1 MKNSSNSLNRRSR
14 RPQREN
20 SFLLRDLCDLLFK
33 NIFLYLSVALLVSCG
48 YHLAGTGSSLPE
60 HIKTIGLPIFV
71 NNTQGYQVE
80 QKITTNIQTVLLQR
94 GKYKVVPEA
103 QGVDAV
109 LKGTIN
115 SVSLYPATFSSEGRA
130 SEYNVVI
137 TARVTFTDL
146 TTKKVLFQNPSF
158 IFRGQY
164 QIDQEEVL
172 FFDRQSEAIDQI
184 AKDFAESVVSA
195 ILEGF

>member
-1 MKNSSNSLNRRSR
+1 MIKRLAV
-14 RPQREN
+14 
-20 SFLLRDLCDLLFK
+20 LF
-33 NIFLYLSVALLVSCG
+33 ALLCVSCG
-48 YHLAGTGSSLPE
+48 YHLAGTGSGLPE

-80 QKITTNIQTVLLQR
+80 QKITAGIQNVLLQR
-94 GKYKVVPEA
+94 GKYNVVPES
-103 QGVDAV
+103 QGVDAL
-109 LKGTIN
+109 LKGTIL
-115 SVSLYPATFSSEGRA
+115 SVSLYPASFSTEGRA

-137 TARVTFTDL
+137 TAKVTFTDML
-146 TTKKVLFQNPSF
+146 DKKILFQNPSF

-164 QIDQEEVL
+164 QIDQSEVL

>member
-1 MKNSSNSLNRRSR
+1 MHG
-14 RPQREN
+14 
-20 SFLLRDLCDLLFK
+20 FLKYFIGVHLC
-33 NIFLYLSVALLVSCG
+33 LSVACG

-80 QKITTNIQTVLLQR
+80 QKITSNIQNVLLQR
-94 GKYKVVPEA
+94 GKYKVVPDA

-109 LKGTIN
+109 LKGTIL

-137 TARVTFTDL
+137 TAKVTFTDL

-164 QIDQEEVL
+164 QIDQEELL

>member
-1 MKNSSNSLNRRSR
+1 MIVQKTISNL
-14 RPQREN
+14 
-20 SFLLRDLCDLLFK
+20 
-33 NIFLYLSVALLVSCG
+33 VALLVLPLCIVSCG
-48 YHLAGTGSSLPE
+48 YHLSGTGSSLPE

-80 QKITTNIQTVLLQR
+80 QKLTEGVQTVLLQR
-94 GKYKVVPEA
+94 GKYKVVPDA
-103 QGVDAV
+103 TGVDAL
-109 LKGTIN
+109 LKGTIL
-115 SVSLYPATFSSEGRA
+115 SVSLYPVSFSNEGHA

-137 TARVTFTDL
+137 TAKVTFTDL
-146 TTKKVLFQNPSF
+146 LDKKVLFQNPSF

-164 QIDQEEVL
+164 PIDENEVL
-172 FFDRQSEAIDQI
+172 FFDRQSQAIDQI

>member
-1 MKNSSNSLNRRSR
+1 MRMMNFLNRRA
-14 RPQREN
+14 QR
-20 SFLLRDLCDLLFK
+20 SQRTRDFFLCVLRDLLFK
-33 NIFLYLSVALLVSCG
+33 KIHLCLSVVFIASCG
-48 YHLAGTGSSLPE
+48 YHLAGTGSSLPQ

-80 QKITTNIQTVLLQR
+80 QKITASIQTVLLQR
-94 GKYKVVPEA
+94 GKYKVVPDA

-109 LKGTIN
+109 LKGTIV

-137 TARVTFTDL
+137 TAKVTFTDV
-146 TTKKVLFQNPSF
+146 TQKKVLFQNPSF

>member
-1 MKNSSNSLNRRSR
+1 MKFPR
-14 RPQREN
+14 
-20 SFLLRDLCDLLFK
+20 FLFYLFA
-33 NIFLYLSVALLVSCG
+33 LTLSACG
-48 YHLAGTGSSLPE
+48 YHLAGTGSSLPT
-60 HIKTIGLPIFV
+60 HIKTIGLPTFV

-80 QKITTNIQTVLLQR
+80 QKITTSIQTVLIQR

-103 QGVDAV
+103 QNVDAL
-109 LKGTIN
+109 LKGTIV
-115 SVSLYPATFSSEGRA
+115 SVNLYPAGFSSDGRA
-130 SEYNVVI
+130 NEYNVVI
-137 TARVTFTDL
+137 NAKVTFTDL

-164 QIDQEEVL
+164 PIDPDDIQ
-172 FFDRQSEAIDQI
+172 FFDRQSQAIDQI

>member
-1 MKNSSNSLNRRSR
+1 MRK
-14 RPQREN
+14 
-20 SFLLRDLCDLLFK
+20 FFCLLILPFVF
-33 NIFLYLSVALLVSCG
+33 ISCG

-60 HIKTIGLPIFV
+60 HIKTIGLPVFV

-80 QKITTNIQTVLLQR
+80 QKLTESVQNVLLQR
-94 GKYKVVPEA
+94 GKYKVVPET
-103 QGVDAV
+103 QGVDAL
-109 LKGTIN
+109 LKGTIV
-115 SVSLYPATFSSEGRA
+115 SVSLYPASFSSEGRA

-137 TARVTFTDL
+137 TAKVTFTDML
-146 TTKKVLFQNPSF
+146 DKKVLFQNPSF

-164 QIDQEEVL
+164 PIDEDEVL
-172 FFDRQSEAIDQI
+172 FFDRQSDAIDQI

>member
-1 MKNSSNSLNRRSR
+1 MIV
-14 RPQREN
+14 QEI
-20 SFLLRDLCDLLFK
+20 LLWRGRIVRGVIALFFP
-33 NIFLYLSVALLVSCG
+33 ILFVSCG

-80 QKITTNIQTVLLQR
+80 QKLTEGVQTVLLQR
-94 GKYKVVPEA
+94 GKYKIVPDA
-103 QGVDAV
+103 TGVDAL
-109 LKGTIN
+109 LKATIL
-115 SVSLYPATFSSEGRA
+115 SISLYPASINPEGHA

-137 TARVTFTDL
+137 TAKVTFTDVL
-146 TTKKVLFQNPSF
+146 DKKVLFQNPSF

-164 QIDQEEVL
+164 QIDENEVL

>member
-1 MKNSSNSLNRRSR
+1 MN
-14 RPQREN
+14 
-20 SFLLRDLCDLLFK
+20 LLKPLMNTGASAPEHRFHKFFIGVHLC
-33 NIFLYLSVALLVSCG
+33 LSVVLQFACG

-80 QKITTNIQTVLLQR
+80 QKITSNIQTVLLQR
-94 GKYKVVPEA
+94 GKYKVVPDA

-164 QIDQEEVL
+164 QIDQEEIL

-184 AKDFAESVVSA
+184 AEDFAESVVSA

>member
-1 MKNSSNSLNRRSR
+1 MFKRFFAIA
-14 RPQREN
+14 
-20 SFLLRDLCDLLFK
+20 FLFLC
-33 NIFLYLSVALLVSCG
+33 STLLVSCG
-48 YHLAGTGSSLPE
+48 YHLAGTGSSLPQ
-60 HIKTIGLPIFV
+60 HIHTIGLPIFV

-80 QKITTNIQTVLLQR
+80 QKITANIQTVLIQR
-94 GKYKVVPEA
+94 GKYDVVPEA
-103 QGVDAV
+103 TGVDAV
-109 LKGTIN
+109 LKGTIL
-115 SVSLYPATFSSEGRA
+115 SVSLYPVSFSEEGRA

-137 TARVTFTDL
+137 TAKVTFTDL
-146 TTKKVLFQNPSF
+146 QQKKVLFQNPSF

-164 QIDQEEVL
+164 QIDQDELL

>member
-1 MKNSSNSLNRRSR
+1 MNILKLLGAQLNTHRRNLFLTIISVQLCLSL
-14 RPQREN
+14 
-20 SFLLRDLCDLLFK
+20 FG
-33 NIFLYLSVALLVSCG
+33 CG
-48 YHLAGTGSSLPE
+48 YHLAGTGSSLPP

-80 QKITTNIQTVLLQR
+80 QKITASIQTVLLQR
-94 GKYKVVPEA
+94 GKYKVVPDA
-103 QGVDAV
+103 QGVDAL
-109 LKGTIN
+109 LKGTIL
-115 SVSLYPATFSSEGRA
+115 SVSLYPVSFSQEGRA

-137 TARVTFTDL
+137 NAKVTFTDL
-146 TTKKVLFQNPSF
+146 AQKKVLFQNPSF

-164 QIDQEEVL
+164 QIDQDELL

-184 AKDFAESVVSA
+184 ARDFAESVVSA

>member
-1 MKNSSNSLNRRSR
+1 
-14 RPQREN
+14 
-20 SFLLRDLCDLLFK
+20 LRKKDLLKPQMNTDKHRFF
-33 NIFLYLSVALLVSCG
+33 FLIISVHLCLSVLSLVSCG
-48 YHLAGTGSSLPE
+48 YHLSGTGSSLPE
-60 HIKTIGLPIFV
+60 HIHTIGLPIFV

-80 QKITTNIQTVLLQR
+80 QKITNSIQNVLLQR
-94 GKYKVVPEA
+94 GKYKVVPDA
-103 QGVDAV
+103 TGVDAL
-109 LKGTIN
+109 LKGTIV
-115 SVSLYPATFSSEGRA
+115 SVSLYPATFSTEGRA

-137 TARVTFTDL
+137 TAKVTFTDL
-146 TTKKVLFQNPSF
+146 LDKKVLFQNPSF

-164 QIDQEEVL
+164 PIDQDEVL